1 MMKLKPGEIFGLS
14 DFLFDD
20 SGEKESND
28 TSNGGNSKKLNFNDS
43 DDEDNKWNDNEYAE
57 SENGRELNS
66 QNLLNY
72 YFIANTRQVPC
83 FPFFALTYINYFKNF
98 IFQLECYI
106 IDKEYYIKNMQLFTE
121 DKNIINKYLQT
132 LVSYDIIFILIW
144 MQN

>member
-1 MMKLKPGEIFGLS
+1 MKLKPGEIFGLS

-72 YFIANTRQVPC
+72 YFIANTRQVTC
-83 FPFFALTYINYFKNF
+83 FPFFCINLY
-98 IFQLECYI
+98 
-106 IDKEYYIKNMQLFTE
+106 
-121 DKNIINKYLQT
+121 
-132 LVSYDIIFILIW
+132 
-144 MQN
+144 